1 MGVNTLI
8 FVKILWITVVPKIIE
23 VSASNLKDAEEQ
35 AKELPFV
42 HKVLGASYDREQLE
56 QEGK

>member
-35 AKELPFV
+35 AQELP
-42 HKVLGASYDREQLE
+42 
-56 QEGK
+56 